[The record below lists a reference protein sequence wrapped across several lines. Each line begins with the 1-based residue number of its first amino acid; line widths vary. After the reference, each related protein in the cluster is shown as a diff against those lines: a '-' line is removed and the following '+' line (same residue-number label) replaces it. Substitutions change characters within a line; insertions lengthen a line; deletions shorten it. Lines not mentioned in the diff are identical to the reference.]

1 MKRFLTCLF
10 LMWFAGTAL
19 SGEAADKKK
28 KKAPPPS
35 PLEEFLNR
43 ARQAAPGTAPNGAS
57 LFSPTN
63 PNLFLFHDVK
73 AQRANDIVTIQIVES
88 ATATNSAN
96 TSTTKSGNIAAAAP
110 GLLGLEKNT
119 SLDFS
124 KLLQGSSSLG
134 FGGNG
139 TTSRTGQLQAWLS
152 ARVVEVLPNGD
163 LVLEGTKDV
172 TINRERQ
179 SLRIRGVVRQRD
191 VTPGNIVLST
201 ALAHME
207 VEFDGK
213 GIVSSANN
221 PGWLHW
227 LFTKIAPF

>member
-1 MKRFLTCLF
+1 MKRIIFILICSVVIATP
-10 LMWFAGTAL
+10 AGA
-19 SGEAADKKK
+19 SDKKK
-28 KKAPPPS
+28 VAAPT
-35 PLEEFLNR
+35 PLEEFLNT
-43 ARQAAPGTAPNGAS
+43 ARQAPVNPPMAGTS

-88 ATATNSAN
+88 STATNSAN
-96 TSTTKSGNIAAAAP
+96 TSTQKSGNVAVAGP
-110 GLLGLEKNT
+110 GMFGLEAGGGT
-119 SLDFS
+119 MDFS
-124 KLLQGSSSLG
+124 KILQGSSSLA
-134 FGGNG
+134 FGGTG

-163 LVLEGTKDV
+163 LLLEGTKDV
-172 TINRERQ
+172 TINKERQ
-179 SLRIRGVVRQRD
+179 SLKIRGVVRQRD
-191 VTPGNIVLST
+191 VTPGNIVMST
-201 ALAHME
+201 AIAHME

-213 GIVSSANN
+213 GIVSNANR